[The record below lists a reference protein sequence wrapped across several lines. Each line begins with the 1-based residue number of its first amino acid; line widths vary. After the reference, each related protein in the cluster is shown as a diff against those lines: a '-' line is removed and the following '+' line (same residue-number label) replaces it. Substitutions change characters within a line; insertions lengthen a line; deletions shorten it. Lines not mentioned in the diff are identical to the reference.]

1 MHDITTSGAACEP
14 MPTVIALHCSGSG
27 GYEWRRLTRVLGQRL
42 RVIAPDLIGCGAS
55 GHWTG
60 THAFTASDEAA
71 RILDVIDAAE
81 GEVHL
86 VGHSYGGGVALR
98 AACERPARVAS
109 LTLYEPVAF
118 HVLKT
123 AGPDGRAALS
133 DIMAL
138 AGKVDRA
145 VLCGAHWAA
154 AELFIDHWNGAGS
167 FARMEPDAQAAV
179 VRYIP
184 KACLEFRAMAEE
196 PTALSAYRR
205 FNFPV
210 LLLLGEHTSEPVRL
224 IGRQLA
230 KAIKRCSQR
239 TVFGAGHMGPFTHA
253 AIVNTMI
260 ADHILRTDPGT
271 EATLACTAVRLAA

>member
-60 THAFTASDEAA
+60 THAFTA
-71 RILDVIDAAE
+71 
-81 GEVHL
+81 
-86 VGHSYGGGVALR
+86 
-98 AACERPARVAS
+98 
-109 LTLYEPVAF
+109 
-118 HVLKT
+118 
-123 AGPDGRAALS
+123 GPDGRAALS

-167 FARMEPDAQAAV
+167 FAGMEPDAQAAV